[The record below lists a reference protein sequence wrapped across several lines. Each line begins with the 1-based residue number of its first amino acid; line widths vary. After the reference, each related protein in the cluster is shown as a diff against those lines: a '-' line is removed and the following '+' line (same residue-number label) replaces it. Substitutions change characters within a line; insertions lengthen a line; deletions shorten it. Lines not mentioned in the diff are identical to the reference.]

1 MHFGFPLD
9 SWNIDLWN
17 IDFLDADLDLLVGDG

>member
-9 SWNIDLWN
+9 SWNIALWN
-17 IDFLDADLDLLVGDG
+17 IDFLDDDLDLLVGDG